1 MVQFYRD
8 TVHAPLAVLHSGT
21 RFTNPL
27 HSQGMGWVDRSILQ
41 IKRKKIERRGV
52 ERNFVFVPLN
62 AHPGREGE
70 KGERLL
76 KPREG
81 GVFVKAAG

>member
-1 MVQFYRD
+1 
-8 TVHAPLAVLHSGT
+8 
-21 RFTNPL
+21 
-27 HSQGMGWVDRSILQ
+27 MGRSDILQ

-62 AHPGREGE
+62 APPGREGE

-76 KPREG
+76 KLREG
-81 GVFVKAAG
+81 GVFVKTAG

>member
-1 MVQFYRD
+1 MLCIECVTFR
-8 TVHAPLAVLHSGT
+8 HKIHEP
-21 RFTNPL
+21 FTL
-27 HSQGMGWVDRSILQ
+27 TGDGMGRSDILQ

-62 AHPGREGE
+62 APPGREGE

-76 KPREG
+76 KLREG
-81 GVFVKAAG
+81 GVFVKTAG